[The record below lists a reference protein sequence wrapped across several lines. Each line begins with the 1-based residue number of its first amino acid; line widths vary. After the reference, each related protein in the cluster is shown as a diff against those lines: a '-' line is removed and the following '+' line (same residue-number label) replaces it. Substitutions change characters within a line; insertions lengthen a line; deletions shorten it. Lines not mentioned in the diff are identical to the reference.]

1 MRALF
6 IVCALTTAASAEPRF
21 EVLDRENAV
30 EVIAYDVK
38 ATSTK
43 ISPIRTRLEVPIAP
57 TASIPKLQPAG
68 EKTIKV
74 VERDHNML
82 SVKLAFEH
90 PEVVELA
97 KAAQAIQV
105 GDDLHII
112 VPRDVPVAAKPNT
125 LPPPTLPP
133 KLAEQAAASAPVPVV
148 TTPRPQPV
156 VAPEPVAPAPVTPAK
171 TDVKQKPAVARPAEG
186 SSRTNTLV
194 LGALALVALGCGTW
208 LTRRNR
214 NAAQATS
221 KIDVIAQ
228 RALGAKAK
236 IVWLRAGERELLVT
250 VAAQSVQVVTHWPT
264 GESPPARAALPT
276 AFAQAA
282 PEQGPA
288 SPAVAG
294 ILKLR
299 ARTNAEQ
306 NDTVVQPALSGI
318 RKLRALTQDDAN
330 AVADAEWAKEIL
342 AATASARR

>member
-6 IVCALTTAASAEPRF
+6 IICALTTVASAEPRF

-57 TASIPKLQPAG
+57 MAAIPKLLPTG
-68 EKTIKV
+68 DKTIKV
-74 VERDHNML
+74 VERDHNVL
-82 SVKLAFEH
+82 SVKVAFEH
-90 PEVVELA
+90 ADVVELS
-97 KAAQAIQV
+97 KVAQAMQV
-105 GDDLHII
+105 GDDLHLIF
-112 VPRDVPVAAKPNT
+112 PREVPVAGKPIT
-125 LPPPTLPP
+125 LPEPTLPP
-133 KLAEQAAASAPVPVV
+133 KLAEQAAAIAPVPVV
-148 TTPRPQPV
+148 TAPR
-156 VAPEPVAPAPVTPAK
+156 PEPVAAPQPLVPAPVPAATK
-171 TDVKQKPAVARPAEG
+171 ATAKPSVARPAEG

-194 LGALALVALGCGTW
+194 LGALALVALGCGMW

-236 IVWLRAGERELLVT
+236 IVWLRAGEREMLVT
-250 VAAQSVQVVTHWPT
+250 VTAQSVQVVTHWPT
-264 GESPPARAALPT
+264 GESPPARASLPA

-294 ILKLR
+294 IMKLR

-306 NDTVVQPALSGI
+306 SETAVQPALSGI

>member
-6 IVCALTTAASAEPRF
+6 IVCALTAVASAEPRF
-21 EVLDRENAV
+21 EVLDREGAV
-30 EVIAYDVK
+30 EVIAHDVK

-43 ISPIRTRLEVPIAP
+43 IAPVRTRLEVAIEP
-57 TASIPKLQPAG
+57 TTAIPKLLPTG
-68 EKTIKV
+68 DKTIKV
-74 VERDHNML
+74 VERDHNVV
-82 SVKLAFEH
+82 SVKVGFEH
-90 PEVVELA
+90 ADVVELA

-105 GDDLHII
+105 GDDLHILF
-112 VPRDVPVAAKPNT
+112 PREVPVAGKPFS
-125 LPPPTLPP
+125 LPEPTLPP

-148 TTPRPQPV
+148 TAPRAQPV
-156 VAPEPVAPAPVTPAK
+156 AEPVATAPVVPPAK
-171 TDVKQKPAVARPAEG
+171 TNVAPKPPVARPAEG
-186 SSRTNTLV
+186 SSRTNSV
-194 LGALALVALGCGTW
+194 ILGALALVALGCGMW

-214 NAAQATS
+214 NAAQASS

-228 RALGAKAK
+228 RALGPKAK
-236 IVWLRAGERELLVT
+236 IIWLRAGEREMLVT
-250 VAAQSVQVVTHWPT
+250 VAAQSVQVVTHWPA
-264 GESPPARAALPT
+264 GESPPARASLPA

-299 ARTNAEQ
+299 ARTNAE
-306 NDTVVQPALSGI
+306 TSETAVQPALSGI

>member
-57 TASIPKLQPAG
+57 TASIPKLQPSG

-97 KAAQAIQV
+97 KAAQAFQV

-112 VPRDVPVAAKPNT
+112 VPRDVPVAGKPIT
-125 LPPPTLPP
+125 LPEPTLPP
-133 KLAEQAAASAPVPVV
+133 ELAEQAAAIAPVPVV

-156 VAPEPVAPAPVTPAK
+156 AAPEPVVPAPVTPAK
-171 TDVKQKPAVARPAEG
+171 QKPTVARPAEG
-186 SSRTNTLV
+186 SSRTNTFV

>member
-6 IVCALTTAASAEPRF
+6 FVCALTTVASAAPRF

-57 TASIPKLQPAG
+57 TASIPKLQPSG

-90 PEVVELA
+90 SEVVELA

-105 GDDLHII
+105 GNDLHII
-112 VPRDVPVAAKPNT
+112 VPRDVPVAGKPIT
-125 LPPPTLPP
+125 LPEPTLPP
-133 KLAEQAAASAPVPVV
+133 ELAEQAAAIAPVPVV
-148 TTPRPQPV
+148 TTPRTQPV
-156 VAPEPVAPAPVTPAK
+156 AAPEPVVPAPVTPA
-171 TDVKQKPAVARPAEG
+171 KQKPAVARPAEG
-186 SSRTNTLV
+186 SSRTNTFV

-306 NDTVVQPALSGI
+306 TDTVVQPALSGI